1 MSGGGLI
8 HQSLH
13 RDGHFDQ
20 AFLLQDVVRK
30 TQFVL
35 QEQKQG
41 EKKTAGE
48 KKESKRER
56 EGRNVGAEVETGKR
70 QRRHWV

>member
-1 MSGGGLI
+1 MSGGGFI